1 MQWPWSKPPEPAIE
15 KRESYTDAL
24 VSAILSSRGE
34 SAALAQDTA
43 VAEIAAGQLGR
54 TLSSG
59 ILKPDFRHVGQS
71 MITPHVLTTIGYELI
86 KNGECCLLDQSEW
99 FIGA

>member
-1 MQWPWSKPPEPAIE
+1 MQWPWSKPEPAIE

-59 ILKPDFRHVGQS
+59 ILKPDSPMLKS
-71 MITPHVLTTIGYELI
+71 MITPACPHHNRV
-86 KNGECCLLDQSEW
+86 
-99 FIGA
+99 